1 MLKTYFFLS
10 FYSGK
15 KVLNNVKKISF
26 ENSYMNEES
35 VKKNV
40 GRVLKKVGKVVIT
53 SDKQH
58 LQRMWLVC
66 GKTNSD

>member
-1 MLKTYFFLS
+1 M
-10 FYSGK
+10 K
-15 KVLNNVKKISF
+15 KKSF

-53 SDKQH
+53 SDKEH
-58 LQRMWLVC
+58 LQRIWLVC